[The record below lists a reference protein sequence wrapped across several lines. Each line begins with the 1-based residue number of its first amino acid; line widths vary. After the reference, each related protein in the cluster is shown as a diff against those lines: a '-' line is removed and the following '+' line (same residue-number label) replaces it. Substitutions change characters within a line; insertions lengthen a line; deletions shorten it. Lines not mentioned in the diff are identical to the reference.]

1 MSARKPQ
8 SISNRPAAD
17 DARAPSRRS
26 HDEVRAEGDPQRL
39 RFDRGDERGGRTGD
53 LRARVASNE
62 EFPPERVRQAGRTG
76 GETIDSD
83 VTADD
88 LSPETLL
95 DSEASRSPSA
105 REGRTASDRDLNIIE
120 EPLGLGGGLDEAED
134 AERDPVGQAEAA
146 KLREKSRE
154 HASDPN
160 YFEPNE
166 AAVQAELAREQA
178 QDSGKDRGSQ
188 SRKAKSKR

>member
-8 SISNRPAAD
+8 SKSNRSTAN
-17 DARAPSRRS
+17 DARAPSRPV
-26 HDEVRAEGDPQRL
+26 HEEVREEGDPQRL

-62 EFPPERVRQAGRTG
+62 EFPPERVRQAGQTG
-76 GETIDSD
+76 GETIDSE

-88 LSPETLL
+88 LSPETVL
-95 DSEASRSPSA
+95 DSEPSRSPAA
-105 REGRTASDRDLNIIE
+105 RRGRIAADRDLSITE

-134 AERDPVGQAEAA
+134 ADRDPVGRAEAA

-154 HASDPN
+154 HASDAN

-166 AAVQAELAREQA
+166 AAVQADLAREQT
-178 QDSGKDRGSQ
+178 QGSSQNRGPKSGE
-188 SRKAKSKR
+188 AKSKR